1 MKKDSNIIE
10 FYINSITQKYTKLL
24 HSFIY
29 PQQFINI
36 KIATYIF
43 NEVLEIIEK
52 LKLGEISIDSFKKL
66 NELTFSDYNYDRVI
80 LNKVKYVTSKSK
92 IYVLNKKNSCLNDI
106 IIGEILQENDN
117 YILKD
122 NLKLT
127 EEQIIRL
134 QKIRTQL
141 YNKRLK
147 L

>member
-1 MKKDSNIIE
+1 MVAVFLNL
-10 FYINSITQKYTKLL
+10 F
-24 HSFIY
+24 
-29 PQQFINI
+29 QQFYNRAKKAANI
-36 KIATYIF
+36 T
-43 NEVLEIIEK
+43 
-52 LKLGEISIDSFKKL
+52 
-66 NELTFSDYNYDRVI
+66 
-80 LNKVKYVTSKSK
+80 
-92 IYVLNKKNSCLNDI
+92 
-106 IIGEILQENDN
+106 EILQENDN

>member
-1 MKKDSNIIE
+1 MAANI
-10 FYINSITQKYTKLL
+10 T
-24 HSFIY
+24 
-29 PQQFINI
+29 
-36 KIATYIF
+36 
-43 NEVLEIIEK
+43 
-52 LKLGEISIDSFKKL
+52 
-66 NELTFSDYNYDRVI
+66 
-80 LNKVKYVTSKSK
+80 
-92 IYVLNKKNSCLNDI
+92 
-106 IIGEILQENDN
+106 EILQENDN